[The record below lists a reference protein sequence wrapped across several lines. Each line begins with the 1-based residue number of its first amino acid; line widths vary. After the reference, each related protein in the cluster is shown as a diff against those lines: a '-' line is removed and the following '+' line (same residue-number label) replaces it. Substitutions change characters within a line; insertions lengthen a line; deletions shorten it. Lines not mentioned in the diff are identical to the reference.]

1 MQKKL
6 LKPFVTY
13 WRTVKDHAKAKLAH
27 HKHKTVLAAC
37 QLLADLITNAAIV
50 VGILF
55 VTFLTS
61 ITLSFALSIFFG
73 SHVMGFLAATLCLTL
88 AALMI
93 LWKRQVVENYFA
105 GPTIIR
111 YFEKRQEHHKN
122 G

>member
-6 LKPFVTY
+6 LTILNTY
-13 WRTVKDHAKAKLAH
+13 WRSVKDHAKAKLERQ
-27 HKHKTVLAAC
+27 KHRTVLAIY

-50 VGILF
+50 IGMLF
-55 VTFLTS
+55 VIFLTS

-93 LWKRQVVENYFA
+93 VWKRHFVERYFA
-105 GPTIIR
+105 GLTIVR
-111 YFEKRQEHHKN
+111 YFEKREEQHKR